1 MSCAVQA
8 HFHTISADPP
18 IGTLSGSSSSGRLA
32 GHEIV
37 GGDTCEESCAE
48 QRNDDN
54 PKFQFLPGALSGE
67 EIKGIQSFADEN
79 LGLDESSV
87 YFMRRRKAI
96 AFVFVLLG
104 RVYSLEQNYFVQNES
119 YNDFSG
125 GMQRRPHSHS
135 ITLEVEHLD
144 LGVGRERLDH
154 RLDRLIRVLRDDPF
168 QLQDGEVGAVV
179 SYVVEQGLCALCSN
193 YTRKI
198 AGRQKPGLSR
208 GLKGWQRAALTG
220 PGAKMRGASPRL
232 PLPKFSSAFFKS
244 KPFRV
249 DDFRGRPNFCFPPLE
264 LMF

>member
-1 MSCAVQA
+1 VQA

-125 GMQRRPHSHS
+125 GMPTSPIPP
-135 ITLEVEHLD
+135 ITWTTKMGYWKGLTHGD
-144 LGVGRERLDH
+144 CTGA
-154 RLDRLIRVLRDDPF
+154 DP
-168 QLQDGEVGAVV
+168 E
-179 SYVVEQGLCALCSN
+179 
-193 YTRKI
+193 
-198 AGRQKPGLSR
+198 P
-208 GLKGWQRAALTG
+208 
-220 PGAKMRGASPRL
+220 
-232 PLPKFSSAFFKS
+232 PLPGWRLGSM
-244 KPFRV
+244 PR
-249 DDFRGRPNFCFPPLE
+249 
-264 LMF
+264 